1 MTTLASRKEI
11 LNRVRQLLLQ
21 QDEVVFAY
29 VFGSFLK
36 GPFRDIDIAVFVD
49 EDCISDYLRFGLR
62 LAAKIERE
70 IHLPVDL
77 RVLNDAPLY
86 FQYATI
92 KGEVLIS
99 NDEETRC
106 RFVERVIVEYLDFR
120 EFERQVIREIIMGSQ
135 QLRRV

>member
-1 MTTLASRKEI
+1 MASREEI

-29 VFGSFLK
+29 VFGSFLR

-49 EDCISDYLRFGLR
+49 ENRVSDYLKFGLR
-62 LAAKIERE
+62 LAARMERE

-77 RVLNDAPLY
+77 RVLNDAPLC
-86 FQYATI
+86 FQYAVI

-99 NDEETRC
+99 RDEETRC
-106 RFVERVIVEYLDFR
+106 SFVERVIVEYLDFR
-120 EFERQVIREIIMGSQ
+120 EFERRAIRDIISA
-135 QLRRV
+135 